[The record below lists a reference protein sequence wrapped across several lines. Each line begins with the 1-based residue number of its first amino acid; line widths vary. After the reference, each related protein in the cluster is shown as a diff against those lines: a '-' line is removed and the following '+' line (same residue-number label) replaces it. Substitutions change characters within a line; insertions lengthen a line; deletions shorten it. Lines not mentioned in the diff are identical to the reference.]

1 MNTRLFLTLV
11 AALFCGTALSDE
23 KKSDG
28 VTHVDAAGA
37 EKLVKAGTVKVLDV
51 RTPDEY
57 KEGHIASAVNID
69 FTGSDFEKQVSALDK
84 AGAYLVHC
92 QSGRRSTN
100 SLEIF
105 QKLGFKSI
113 YHLDGGMK
121 AWQKAGLPVA
131 K

>member
-1 MNTRLFLTLV
+1 MNPRILLTLA
-11 AALFCGTALSDE
+11 AALFCAAALADE

-37 EKLVKAGTVKVLDV
+37 EKLVKMGTVKVLDV

-57 KEGHIASAVNID
+57 KEGHIVSAKNID

-84 AGAYLVHC
+84 TGTYLVHC
-92 QSGRRSTN
+92 QSGGRSTN

-105 QKLGFKSI
+105 EKLGFKFI

-121 AWQKAGLPVA
+121 AWTQAGLPVT